1 MFPTTLPSTLI
12 LAARRVWNHRLL
24 MACLLAGLIAA
35 VALLSSIPLYAD
47 AVHHRLMQGELT
59 EEGTYRPP
67 FAFLWRYIG
76 AWHGDI
82 AWDAYAPIDEYL
94 AQQAPAVV
102 GLPLDIQVR
111 HVRTTNLR
119 LFPATETQ
127 TFAAREPLLW
137 TSLGFVSGLADHVQ
151 LIEGEFPGDDASGAD
166 VEVLISQTLA
176 EQVGLQVG
184 ERYVLFAQG
193 RDAAQIPVRIA
204 GVWRPLNA
212 QDPFWFYQPSSFDEV
227 LLTSEPAFT
236 TGVLPKLEKPI
247 DVAVWY
253 QVFDGSR
260 VRTPDVPRLLD
271 GVKIVEARATAL
283 LNNTTLDASP
293 VQALQTYS
301 QAARLLTVVLT
312 IFGMPVLM
320 LVLYFIG
327 QVAGMVVRRGQ
338 GEVALLR
345 SRGATRA
352 QVLFIHLLEF
362 SLVGAIGLIVGLLL
376 GAVLA
381 QLMGQM
387 RSFLDSSPGTSAGEA
402 PLLIV
407 LSWTALW
414 YGLAGV
420 GLAVLA
426 SLLPALAAS
435 RHTIITFKWEQA
447 RALRRPFWQRYF
459 IDLLLSAVSLYGL
472 FVLRGQQTI
481 ALVGQGDDPFSN
493 PLLVLVPALF
503 CFSLALLF
511 MRVFPALM
519 SGLAWLADRLPGMV
533 VLLTLRQVA
542 RSAGQYIGPL
552 LLLIVTLS
560 LATFTA
566 SMAATLDGHLHDQ
579 VYYQVGADMN
589 LAELGQST
597 ESPDRPAL
605 PGEQPVTL
613 ARAEGEPRWLFLPVS
628 EHLRVPGVKAAA
640 RAGDYQ
646 ATSNIGGR
654 QQSGRL
660 LGVDWTDFTQVA
672 FFRLDFAANDSLG
685 GLMNQLALKRS
696 HILVSRSFLARNNLS
711 IGDPL
716 RLTVNVEDVF
726 EPVDFI
732 VAAALDLFPTLYPQD
747 GPFFVANLDYV
758 HESLGETFPYD
769 VWLSTDPSVRGEDIV
784 AGVRDLGLAVVTVS
798 DARATMTAEQMRPE
812 RQGPFGLLSVG
823 FLAAAALTVLGFLVY
838 AVVSF
843 QRRFIELGM
852 LRAVGLSV
860 VQMAAFLA
868 GEQITLVLVGVGIG
882 TGLGVAASNVF
893 IPFLQVGA
901 GKTAQVPPFVV
912 HIAWD
917 KLWIIYA
924 VFGAMFLVAV

>member
-1 MFPTTLPSTLI
+1 
-12 LAARRVWNHRLL
+12 
-24 MACLLAGLIAA
+24 
-35 VALLSSIPLYAD
+35 
-47 AVHHRLMQGELT
+47 
-59 EEGTYRPP
+59 
-67 FAFLWRYIG
+67 
-76 AWHGDI
+76 
-82 AWDAYAPIDEYL
+82 
-94 AQQAPAVV
+94 
-102 GLPLDIQVR
+102 
-111 HVRTTNLR
+111 
-119 LFPATETQ
+119 
-127 TFAAREPLLW
+127 
-137 TSLGFVSGLADHVQ
+137 
-151 LIEGEFPGDDASGAD
+151 
-166 VEVLISQTLA
+166 
-176 EQVGLQVG
+176 
-184 ERYVLFAQG
+184 
-193 RDAAQIPVRIA
+193 
-204 GVWRPLNA
+204 
-212 QDPFWFYQPSSFDEV
+212 
-227 LLTSEPAFT
+227 
-236 TGVLPKLEKPI
+236 
-247 DVAVWY
+247 
-253 QVFDGSR
+253 VFDGSR

-301 QAARLLTVVLT
+301 QAARVLTVVLT
-312 IFGMPVLM
+312 IFGIPVLM
-320 LVLYFIG
+320 LVLYFVG
-327 QVAGMVVRRGQ
+327 QIAGMVVRRGQ

-345 SRGATRA
+345 SRGATRG
-352 QVLFIHLLEF
+352 QVLFVHLLEGL
-362 SLVGAIGLIVGLLL
+362 LVGAMGLILGLLL
-376 GAVLA
+376 GGLLA

-387 RSFLDSSPGTSAGEA
+387 RSFLDPSLGARPDEA
-402 PLLIV
+402 PLLTLKGV
-407 LSWTALW
+407 PVVFSWPAVW
-414 YGLAGV
+414 FGLAGV
-420 GLAVLA
+420 GLAVIA

-459 IDLLLSAVSLYGL
+459 VDVLLLAVSLYGL

-481 ALVGQGDDPFSN
+481 ARVGRGDDPFSN

-511 MRVFPALM
+511 MRIFPALM
-519 SGLAWLADRLPGMV
+519 SGLAWLADRLPGTV
-533 VLLTLRQVA
+533 LLLTLRQVA

-597 ESPDRPAL
+597 ESPDRPTL
-605 PGEQPVTL
+605 PGEQPATP
-613 ARAEGEPRWLFLPVS
+613 ARAEGEPRWLFLPVG
-628 EHLRVPGVKAAA
+628 EHLSVPGVKAAA
-640 RAGDYQ
+640 RVGDYR

-672 FFRLDFAANDSLG
+672 FFRSDFAANDSLG
-685 GLMNQLALKRS
+685 GLMNQLALKRGN
-696 HILVSRSFLARNNLS
+696 ILVSRSFLASNNLS

-726 EPVDFI
+726 EPIDFT

-769 VWLSTDPSVRGEDIV
+769 VWLSTDPSIRGEDIV
-784 AGVRDLGLAVVTVS
+784 TGVRDLGLAVVTAS
-798 DARATMTAEQMRPE
+798 DARATMSAEQMRPE

-882 TGLGVAASNVF
+882 SGLGVAASNVF

-901 GKTAQVPPFVV
+901 NKAAQVPPFVV
-912 HIAWD
+912 QIAWD
-917 KLWIIYA
+917 RLWIIYA
-924 VFGAMFLVAV
+924 VFGAMFLVAVGVLSLLLVRMKLFEAIKLGETV